1 MQKALHIQDTN
12 FAKIYELDKTLVN
25 HLNTLLANEKSHDQ
39 DIRIVYQL
47 IKSMG
52 YYLDLTNS
60 RAISFNLRTNQGHS
74 ISYELTSLEQELGK
88 LKDALHHTTEC
99 TFSQCVISRHLHKL
113 DNETLLL
120 SEQVQRYR
128 LDTHYQ
134 ILCIPTSE
142 HKISSLHLQ
151 VGHKIDPNY
160 LILGSGERI
169 PIKNLS
175 NKTQANKNLQFIT
188 KEMLIFGDYPRYE
201 NL

>member
-1 MQKALHIQDTN
+1 MQKALHIQYTN
-12 FAKIYELDKTLVN
+12 FAKIYELDKSLVN
-25 HLNTLLANEKSHDQ
+25 HLNTLFQNEKSHDK

-47 IKSMG
+47 VKSMG
-52 YYLDLTNS
+52 YYFDLIHN
-60 RAISFNLRTNQGHS
+60 RAISFNLRTHQGHS
-74 ISYELTSLEQELGK
+74 IAHELTSLDQELEK
-88 LKDALHHTTEC
+88 LKDALHHTTQC

-151 VGHKIDPNY
+151 VGHKVDPSY
-160 LILGSGERI
+160 LILGSG
-169 PIKNLS
+169 
-175 NKTQANKNLQFIT
+175 
-188 KEMLIFGDYPRYE
+188 
-201 NL
+201 